1 MNDVFDTVLLLALP
15 ASGKSEIRRYL
26 EHQTEN
32 TCREFFHMGKTVQ
45 LDDYPYVHIMRR
57 VDELLEGAGKPR
69 VFFETGD
76 RGFAD
81 TADWGTLIALI
92 NEDYTDIRALRKRR
106 PDQPVGWILDRFD
119 RAREAVGA
127 RAPFSSMENSGR
139 EILLNGLVKE
149 VDDLISEW
157 NSNVPTSLEGKTI
170 VIEFARGGPV
180 DSSMP
185 LPRCYG
191 YNYSLSVLSGEIL
204 SRSAILYIWVT
215 PEQSRAK
222 NRERAAPDADGS
234 ILFHGVPEHVML
246 NDYGCDDI
254 EYLLSRS
261 AVADSVKVEAHG
273 ETFVIPTGRVDNRQ
287 DLTTFVRQDPDK
299 WEPANVKLLEDS
311 ISAALEPIWGPYKST
326 RS

>member
-26 EHQTEN
+26 EYQTEN
-32 TCREFFHMGKTVQ
+32 TCRELFHMGETVQ

-57 VDELLEGAGKPR
+57 VDELLEGAGRPR
-69 VFFETGD
+69 VFFETRD

-92 NEDYTDIRALRKRR
+92 NEDYTDIRAIRR
-106 PDQPVGWILDRFD
+106 RNPDEPVRWMLDRFD

-127 RAPFSSMENSGR
+127 RAPFSSMENSDT

-157 NSNVPTSLEGKTI
+157 NSNVPKSLEGKTI
-170 VIEFARGGPV
+170 VIEFARGGPK
-180 DSSMP
+180 DSPMP

-191 YNYSLSVLSGEIL
+191 YAYSLAELSTDIL

-222 NRERAAPDADGS
+222 NLERAAPDADGS
-234 ILFHGVPEHVML
+234 ILFHGVPQHVML

-254 EYLLSRS
+254 EYLLSRCE
-261 AVADSVKVEAHG
+261 VADSVKIEAHG
-273 ETFVIPTGRVDNRQ
+273 ETFVIPTGRCDNRR

-299 WEPANVKLLEDS
+299 WELSDVKLLEDS
-311 ISAALEPIWGPYKST
+311 ISAALEPTWDAYKST

>member
-32 TCREFFHMGKTVQ
+32 TCRERFHMGQTVQ

-57 VDELLEGAGKPR
+57 VDDFLEGAGRSR
-69 VFFETGD
+69 VFFEAGD

-81 TADWGTLIALI
+81 TADWGTLISLI
-92 NEDYTDIRALRKRR
+92 NEDYTDIRALRKRK
-106 PDQPVGWILDRFD
+106 PDEPVRWILDRFD
-119 RAREAVGA
+119 RARKAVGA
-127 RAPFSSMENSGR
+127 RAPFSTMESSDR
-139 EILLNGLVKE
+139 DLLLNGLVTE
-149 VDDLISEW
+149 VDDLISDW
-157 NSNVPTSLEGKTI
+157 NANVPTSLEGKTV
-170 VIEFARGGPV
+170 VIEFARGGPK
-180 DSSMP
+180 DSPMP
-185 LPRCYG
+185 LPKCYG
-191 YNYSLSVLSGEIL
+191 YGYSLAALSPEIL

-234 ILFHGVPEHVML
+234 ILFHGVPEHVMR

-261 AVADSVKVEAHG
+261 GVANSVKVEAHG
-273 ETFVIPTGRVDNRQ
+273 ETFIIPTGRCDNRQ
-287 DLTTFVRQDPDK
+287 DLTTFVRQDQDR
-299 WEPANVKLLEDS
+299 WEPSDIKLLEDS
-311 ISAALEPIWGPYKST
+311 ISAALEPAWKAYKST